1 MLFVG
6 VDLHKKSI
14 TVRGVNQNRQ
24 VLERRHLLCV
34 EESKIVDTF
43 QTFREVHGQVRLV
56 VEATASYEWF
66 LRLVEPLVDGV
77 VLAHP
82 KKLRIIAE
90 STRKSD
96 KLDAQLLA
104 EFLALDMIPKAY
116 RPTPRQREHR
126 ALVRHRHKLQ
136 KRITALKN
144 SLRRLLSHYNADIKN
159 LFTKAGRE
167 YLKTRELS
175 RADRFAVDQFLG
187 QLDLLQSQRQEAD
200 LELVKFAKEGSP
212 REAEDRTLLKSIP
225 GVGVVTA
232 HVVQSELGDIERF
245 QNAKK
250 VVAYAGLAPGQRE
263 SAGKRKD
270 LHIEK
275 CGSRLLRA
283 TLVEASWQIV
293 RRSAKW
299 RTVYERL
306 WQRTG
311 QKKKAIVAIARRLL
325 TVMHAV
331 LKRRQTFHP
340 GLDLIGKPI

>member
-1 MLFVG
+1 M
-6 VDLHKKSI
+6 
-14 TVRGVNQNRQ
+14 
-24 VLERRHLLCV
+24 
-34 EESKIVDTF
+34 
-43 QTFREVHGQVRLV
+43 FRDVHGPVRVV

-66 LRLVEPLVDGV
+66 LKLVEPFVDAV

-96 KLDAQLLA
+96 KLDAKLLA
-104 EFLALDMIPKAY
+104 EFLALDMIPQAH

-126 ALVRHRHKLQ
+126 ALVRHRHKVQ
-136 KRITALKN
+136 KQITAVKN
-144 SLRRLLSHYNADIKN
+144 SLRRLLSHYNADVQN

-167 YLKTRELS
+167 YLKTRDLS
-175 RADRFAVDQFLG
+175 RADRFACDQFLV
-187 QLDLLQSQRQEAD
+187 QLDLLQSQKQQVD
-200 LELVKFAKEGSP
+200 LELAQFAKEGSV
-212 REAEDRTLLKSIP
+212 REAEDRELLRSIP
-225 GVGVVTA
+225 GVGTVTA
-232 HVVQSELGDIERF
+232 HVVQSELGNMERF
-245 QNAKK
+245 KNAKK

-275 CGSRLLRA
+275 TGSRLLRA
-283 TLVEASWQIV
+283 TLVEASWQLV

-299 RTVYERL
+299 RDTYNRL

-340 GLDLIGKPI
+340 GLDLIGKSP

>member
-1 MLFVG
+1 MLYVG
-6 VDLHKKSI
+6 VDLHKQSI
-14 TVRGVNQNRQ
+14 TVCGVNQNRQ

-34 EESKIVDTF
+34 EEPKIVSVF
-43 QTFREVHGQVRLV
+43 QTFREVHDQVRLV

-66 LRLVEPLVDGV
+66 LKLVEPLVDGV
-77 VLAHP
+77 ELAHP
-82 KKLRIIAE
+82 QKLRIIAE

-96 KLDAQLLA
+96 KLDAKLLA

-126 ALVRHRHKLQ
+126 ALVRHRQKLQ
-136 KRITALKN
+136 KQITAVKN
-144 SLRRLLSHYNADIKN
+144 SLRRLLSHSNADIKN
-159 LFTKAGRE
+159 LFTKAGQE

-175 RADRFAVDQFLG
+175 RADRFACDQFLL
-187 QLDLLQSQRQEAD
+187 QLDLFQSQKREVD
-200 LELVKFAKEGSP
+200 LELAKFAKEGSA
-212 REAEDRTLLKSIP
+212 REAEDRELLKSIP
-225 GVGVVTA
+225 GVGTVTA
-232 HVVQSELGDIERF
+232 HVVQSELGGIERF
-245 QNAKK
+245 SNAKK

-275 CGSRLLRA
+275 TGSRLLRA
-283 TLVEASWQIV
+283 TLVEASWQLV

-299 RTVYERL
+299 RAVYDRL
-306 WQRTG
+306 CQRTG

-331 LKRRQTFHP
+331 LKRRQMFHP
-340 GLDLIGKPI
+340 GLDLIGKSP